1 MLKVPTYVIGSL
13 LFLTGL
19 LGYLVQDPG
28 LTLKLKGPL
37 ANNAKFLLSDG
48 AQTHELDA
56 PQSACPRVRVL
67 RARSL
72 GHHAAGNPVVQ

>member
-37 ANNAKFLLSDG
+37 ANNAKFLSDG
-48 AQTHELDA
+48 AQTHELDLYLA
-56 PQSACPRVRVL
+56 LNRRVKMSGGWL
-67 RARSL
+67 I
-72 GHHAAGNPVVQ
+72 N

>member
-28 LTLKLKGPL
+28 LTLKTKGPV
-37 ANNAKFLLSDG
+37 SEQRQIRPIG
-48 AQTHELDA
+48 W
-56 PQSACPRVRVL
+56 CPD
-67 RARSL
+67 S
-72 GHHAAGNPVVQ
+72 